1 MEPSLRAVS
10 IRPRSFSLAVA
21 NSVNALAFS
30 AASEAS
36 CSTLFILLIPVFCA
50 EVIASAVVAA
60 SISFSAVLFA
70 ASISL
75 LYWVFV
81 AGSSKSSEIAEI
93 ASFAILAAASTACFA
108 VLR

>member
-30 AASEAS
+30 AESETS
-36 CSTLFILLIPVFCA
+36 LILLIPAFCA
-50 EVIASAVVAA
+50 EVIAFAVVAA
-60 SISFSAVLFA
+60 SIAVSAAFSASV
-70 ASISL
+70 ICL
-75 LYWVFV
+75 LYLVFV

-93 ASFAILAAASTACFA
+93 ASLAILAAASTACFA